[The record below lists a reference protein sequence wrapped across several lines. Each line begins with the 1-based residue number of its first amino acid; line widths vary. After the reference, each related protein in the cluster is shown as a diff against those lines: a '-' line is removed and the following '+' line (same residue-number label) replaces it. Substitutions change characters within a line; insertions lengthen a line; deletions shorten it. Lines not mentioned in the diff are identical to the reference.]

1 MAIKLNAS
9 AIKDEMP
16 NGVGVGNGY
25 LFSAA
30 FKVLIQSGLRFLRD
44 SHSMLRL
51 TANVRLENFRLK

>member
-30 FKVLIQSGLRFLRD
+30 FKVLIQSGLRVL
-44 SHSMLRL
+44 
-51 TANVRLENFRLK
+51 